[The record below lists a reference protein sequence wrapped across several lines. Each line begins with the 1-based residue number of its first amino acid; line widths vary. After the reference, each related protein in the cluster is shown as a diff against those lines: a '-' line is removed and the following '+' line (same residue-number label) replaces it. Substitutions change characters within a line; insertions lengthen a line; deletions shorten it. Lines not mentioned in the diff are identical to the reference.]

1 MDPGLSSLCAELER
15 LYDLEGLR
23 RLTRDVLGTASVSGS
38 DVASAYAKALAQ
50 RCVESDAVVALCD
63 ALIAGHDDL
72 DPRVLE
78 LRSSGILRD
87 DDLDSGD
94 QLGPFLILRRLGQ
107 GRTGSVYVA
116 RHEGGDV
123 RLKVL
128 RHSAAIDRV
137 GLHRFLTASRLSAA
151 IGHPGLPSAVTAGDV
166 DGRYYLAQ
174 QYVEGQTLA
183 ARIERTGALHLDEL
197 RPLFRGVLDALA
209 ALHSHRLVHG
219 GLRLENVLIGTAGD
233 GSEMVVLLDGGAHHL
248 GAPAAPANG
257 RTDRLEMLGSPKS
270 LSPEQV
276 EGRLPDAR
284 SDLYSFG
291 ALLFEGLTGRP
302 VFDGTGVAQAFLAH
316 LTRDPPLPSLVAPAG
331 WVRPDVDDFVTHL
344 LSKNPANRP
353 GDAAALSVA
362 LETLGHGLVEPIGDD
377 ELDGRIR
384 DLLDNPGDALSDE
397 ALVAAVREGG
407 SAERVADAFR
417 LAADLVDP
425 EEGPRELAVHRRLL
439 SRAARLYAT
448 TLDDP
453 QSAERLYARLSSL
466 DPDDAETVLVLKRLR
481 KKLGKHEEIV
491 EELLARCEAEDS
503 STVKAMLWDEIG
515 RIYVTELDDRE
526 QALVAFTQAFCE
538 DPTDAARAEEIERL
552 ASRGTQAWADIMQS
566 CMDRAHTEM
575 PEAAK
580 HALLLQMA
588 TWYDEKISRPDLALP
603 CYNAVLGA
611 DSGNEHA
618 LSGLTAL
625 YRKTHQWSELSS
637 ILLMHADAQGTPLP
651 KSRDLRTEAAEILE
665 LRLSAVSAARELYE
679 RVIAQDPTHDRAG
692 AALAR
697 MYEQAGH
704 FEKLAELLEE
714 RARNQTRSERLAT
727 LFQLGETEELR
738 LSLPEKAIPRYRA
751 ILEED
756 PAHLDALQAL
766 DRCFSQTGRFR
777 DLVQNLEEQIARTA
791 TPRQKVQLWER
802 VASVWDEE
810 FLDHANAAEAWENVL
825 DLDPEHDSALTNLAR
840 QYRLL
845 ERWNDVVVI
854 YDRHLELLVGDE
866 ARWLE
871 KSLALGHVLA
881 EGLEVHDRAVAV
893 YEKVLERFPENTEVL
908 EALAKLRLGT
918 GKTDDAVRA
927 IEQLAK
933 NAETPEERAEHYIR
947 AAQAFEAAGDRD
959 AAIERY
965 KLAVEANPN
974 DRTAAMVLRGAYVA
988 RGDVTAAAELLE
1000 QEIKRT
1006 EGEAARAKLSGE
1018 LAALYRDRLKNE
1030 PRAESWAKVTL
1041 DLDPTNL
1048 DALRV
1053 MGDIAFDGQRW
1064 TEAARY
1070 FEQVV
1075 NRTDALSPVDAVR
1088 VPIAHAECLL
1098 QSGAPK
1104 KAVEVAERL
1113 IARSPDDV
1121 NALLRTSEIIFEHGA
1136 PERSFELHWDLS
1148 QRIAEDITVEQRAG
1162 LIYRLGESARRAD
1175 DPSAAI
1181 DALEKAARL
1190 DATSTR
1196 TLSSLA
1202 LAYGALGQWDVAL
1215 QTMYRRLELEKGAA
1229 RVDLL
1234 IEMGDLA
1241 AEKLSDSSYAAKIFL
1256 AALAEKPDER
1266 RVLTKLMQLYS
1277 TERDWSR
1284 LVKVILKLADFV
1296 DDEKQKAKY
1305 LLTAGRIAWKELGDV
1320 ALGSQIFAR
1329 ALQTDP
1335 ENESAARE
1343 GVEVHAAA
1351 RNAEALKEALKRQ
1364 VKIASDAN
1372 DKEQMV
1378 RSLTALAELYLRHF
1392 HRVDQAIAV
1401 YEAAEEVDPNDPV
1414 RAEILG
1420 ELYAADPATYG
1431 AKAIAV
1437 QLKIIDRDPFRV
1449 SAHRMLRKLH
1459 TEAQRPDGAWCACQ
1473 TLAVLGQAEPDEE
1486 RFYLRMRNED
1496 GVTAKSRF
1504 TEHDFHALVLHPR
1517 ANPLLTALF
1526 TVIQPAVVK
1535 ARTKSYRELG
1545 FGAEHVLDPQ
1555 QREFASAQVLPY
1567 AADILGMQCP
1577 TLFYDPND
1585 YGELSFL
1592 HAPQPGIAV
1601 GTAVIGVALP
1611 IQTLSFLAARHLTYY
1626 RQGLWVRQ
1634 LVPTTTGLKAWLFA
1648 AIALMA
1654 PAFPVPSDIAGPAKD
1669 ALVALD
1675 RAISGPA
1682 RDHLLRVVSKLIQES
1697 SALDLKQW
1705 LTGIDLTADRAGL
1718 ILSDDLASVIEAIRA
1733 SDPASS
1739 SVSAEGR
1746 VEEIYRYAVSE
1757 QYLGARECLGIAIG

>member
-15 LYDLEGLR
+15 LYDLDGLR
-23 RLTRDVLGTASVSGS
+23 RLTRDVLGTGSVSGS

-50 RCVESDAVVALCD
+50 RCAESDAVVALCD
-63 ALIAGHDDL
+63 ALIAAHDSL
-72 DPRVLE
+72 DPRILE
-78 LRSSGILRD
+78 LRSSGVIRD

-94 QLGPFLILRRLGQ
+94 QLGPFLILRRLGR

-116 RHEGGDV
+116 RHESSDV

-128 RHSAAIDRV
+128 RHTATIDRV

-151 IGHPGLPSAVTAGDV
+151 LGHPGLPAEVVAGDV

-174 QYVEGQTLA
+174 RYVEGQTLA

-197 RPLFRGVLDALA
+197 RHLFRGILDALA

-219 GLRLENVLIGTAGD
+219 GLRLENILISNGID
-233 GSEMVVLLDGGAHHL
+233 GSEVVILLDGGAHHL

-257 RTDRLEMLGSPKS
+257 RADRLEILGSPKS
-270 LSPEQV
+270 LSPEQI

-291 ALLFEGLTGRP
+291 AVLFEALTGRP
-302 VFDGTGVAQAFLAH
+302 VFDGGVAEAFLAH
-316 LTRDPPLPSLVAPAG
+316 LIREAPLPSLVAPAG

-344 LSKNPANRP
+344 LNKNPANRP
-353 GDAAALSVA
+353 AGAGALSVV
-362 LETLGHGLVEPIGDD
+362 LETLGHGLVEPISDD

-384 DLLDNPGDALSDE
+384 DLLDNPSDGMSEE
-397 ALVAAVREGG
+397 ALVAGVREGG
-407 SAERVADAFR
+407 SPERVAEAFR
-417 LAADLVDP
+417 LAADLVDA
-425 EEGPRELAVHRRLL
+425 EAGPRELVIHRRLL

-448 TLDDP
+448 TLDDS
-453 QSAERLYARLSSL
+453 QSAERLYARLASL
-466 DPDDAETVLVLKRLR
+466 DPDDAEAALTLKRLR
-481 KKLGKHEEIV
+481 KKLGKYEEVI

-503 STVKAMLWDEIG
+503 PTVKAMLWDEIG
-515 RIYVTELDDRE
+515 RIYLSELEDRE

-538 DPTDAARAEEIERL
+538 DPTDDARAAEIERL
-552 ASRGTQAWADIMQS
+552 ASRGTHAWADIMQS

-575 PEAAK
+575 PDTAK

-588 TWYDEKISRPDLALP
+588 TWYHERISRPDLALP
-603 CYNAVLGA
+603 CYNAVLA
-611 DSGNEHA
+611 AAPGNERA

-625 YRKTHQWSELSS
+625 YRKTHQWSELSAT
-637 ILLMHADAQGTPLP
+637 LLMHAEAPGTPLP
-651 KSRDLRTEAAEILE
+651 KARDLRTEAAEILE
-665 LRLSAVSAARELYE
+665 MRLSAVGAARDLYE
-679 RVIAQDPTHDRAG
+679 RVIVQDPTHDRAG

-697 MYEQAGH
+697 LYEHASQ
-704 FEKLAELLEE
+704 FDKLAELLEE
-714 RARNQTRSERLAT
+714 RARNQTGSGKLAS
-727 LFQLGETEELR
+727 LYKLGETEELR
-738 LSLPEKAIPRYRA
+738 LLLPEKAIARYQA
-751 ILEED
+751 ILAED
-756 PAHLDALQAL
+756 PNHLDALQAL

-777 DLVQNLEEQIARTA
+777 DLVQNLEEQIARAA
-791 TPRQKVQLWER
+791 TPRHKMQLWER

-810 FLDHANAAEAWENVL
+810 FLDHARAAEAWENVL
-825 DLDPEHDSALTNLAR
+825 DLDPEHDAALTNLAR

-854 YDRHLELLVGDE
+854 YDRHLELLVADE
-866 ARWLE
+866 ERWLE
-871 KSLALGHVLA
+871 KSLALGRVLA
-881 EGLEVHDRAVAV
+881 EGLGVHDRAVAV
-893 YEKVLERFPENTEVL
+893 YESVLERHPENTEAL
-908 EALAKLRLGT
+908 EALAKVRLGT
-918 GKTDDAVRA
+918 GNTDDAVRA

-974 DRTAAMVLRGAYVA
+974 DRTAAAVLRGAYVA

-1006 EGEAARAKLSGE
+1006 EGEAGRAKLSGE
-1018 LAALYRDRLKNE
+1018 LSALYRDRLKNE
-1030 PRAESWAKVTL
+1030 ARAESWAKVTL

-1053 MGDIAFDGQRW
+1053 MGDIAFDAQRW
-1064 TEAARY
+1064 AEAARY

-1075 NRTDALSPVDAVR
+1075 NRTDALSPADAVR
-1088 VPIAHAECLL
+1088 VPVAHAECLL

-1104 KAVEVAERL
+1104 KALEIAERL
-1113 IARSPDDV
+1113 IARSPNDV
-1121 NALLRTSEIIFEHGA
+1121 NAVLRMSEIVFEHGA
-1136 PERSFELHWDLS
+1136 PQRSFELHWDLS
-1148 QRIAEDITVEQRAG
+1148 QRLMEEATEEQIAA
-1162 LIYRLGESARRAD
+1162 LIYRLGESARRAE
-1175 DPSAAI
+1175 DPNAAI
-1181 DALEKAARL
+1181 SALEKAAHL
-1190 DATSTR
+1190 DPTSTK

-1202 LAYGALGQWDVAL
+1202 LAHGALGQWDVAL
-1215 QTMYRRLELEKGAA
+1215 QTMYRRLDLETGAA

-1241 AEKLSDSSYAAKIFL
+1241 AEKLSDSSYAAKIYL

-1296 DDEKQKAKY
+1296 EDDKQKAKY
-1305 LLTAGRIAWKELGDV
+1305 LMTAGRIAWKELGDV
-1320 ALGSQIFAR
+1320 ELGSQIFAR
-1329 ALQTDP
+1329 ALQADP

-1351 RNAEALKEALKRQ
+1351 RNAEGLKEALKRQ
-1364 VKIASDAN
+1364 VKIASDAR
-1372 DKEQMV
+1372 DKEQMI

-1392 HRVDQAIAV
+1392 QRVDQAIAV

-1420 ELYAADPATYG
+1420 ELYAADPIKYAT
-1431 AKAIAV
+1431 KAIAA
-1437 QLKIIDRDPFRV
+1437 QLRIIDRDPFRV

-1459 TEAQRPDGAWCACQ
+1459 TESQRPDGAWCACQ
-1473 TLAVLGQAEPDEE
+1473 TLAVLGQAEPEEE

-1496 GVTAKSRF
+1496 GVTARSRF
-1504 TEHDFHALVLHPR
+1504 TEPDFHTLVVHPR

-1526 TVIQPAVVK
+1526 TVIQPAVVT

-1545 FGAEHVLDPQ
+1545 YGAEHVLDPQ
-1555 QREFASAQVLPY
+1555 ERAFASAQVLPY

-1577 TLFYDPND
+1577 PLFHNPNE

-1592 HAPQPGIAV
+1592 HAPQPGISV
-1601 GTAVIGVALP
+1601 GTAIIGVALP

-1654 PAFPVPSDIAGPAKD
+1654 PAFPVPGDIAAPAKD

-1675 RAISGPA
+1675 RAISGSA

-1697 SALDLKQW
+1697 SALDLRQW
-1705 LTGIDLTADRAGL
+1705 ITGVDLTADRAGL

-1739 SVSAEGR
+1739 SLSAEER